1 MYDNYTGPPKAPDQ
15 KDKIKLR
22 IERMYAGLTYQ
33 LDGTVDE
40 VIQHL
45 QNEKDCTEEGST
57 LHLSFEKVYGQWGDD
72 DTWEVKLYDERL
84 ETDQECRIRMQ
95 NEKLSLVQA
104 RATKMAQLAQ
114 LKKELG
120 ED

>member
-1 MYDNYTGPPKAPDQ
+1 MSDRQ
-15 KDKIKLR
+15 KVRK
-22 IERMYAGLTYQ
+22 ERKFKGLTYQ

-40 VIQHL
+40 VILRL
-45 QNEKDCTEEGST
+45 QDLKDKTEEGTT
-57 LHLSFEKVYGQWGDD
+57 LHLSFEKVFGQWGDD

-84 ETDQECRIRMQ
+84 ET
-95 NEKLSLVQA
+95 EKERLSRLQREEQSIVVA
-104 RATKMAQLAQ
+104 RANKMVQLAQ